1 MPLLFIV
8 FWKYQYLCVLRLIF
22 NQFHCLNISKPKASV
37 CLRLLRYYSRICRYW
52 LYHHVIQRNEM
63 SHIHFLP
70 LAWSPLAAWSLPS
83 LLRRS
88 ALLAGETKVNPLMV
102 LAVKAVPL
110 LVVWVEYEFPAAAFF
125 KALADLWWD
134 LWAMRMLYSLLND
147 FPDLEAAL
155 VTLRPN
161 PCSWVNPWAEA
172 LWNPVKLSGSVENW
186 FPLDF
191 EPFGLLTK
199 EELDLVNIH
208 KTSPGC
214 LICLKIRN
222 KNEWWYL
229 SILTYTLS

>member
-1 MPLLFIV
+1 MIMCLYFINFIV
-8 FWKYQYLCVLRLIF
+8 KILEQI
-22 NQFHCLNISKPKASV
+22 KTSV
-37 CLRLLRYYSRICRYW
+37 GLRLLRYYSRICRYW
-52 LYHHVIQRNEM
+52 LYHHVIQRNKM
-63 SHIHFLP
+63 SQIHFLP

-125 KALADLWWD
+125 KALLLLWWD
-134 LWAMRMLYSLLND
+134 LWAIRMLYSLLND

-172 LWNPVKLSGSVENW
+172 LWSPVKLSGSVEKQL
-186 FPLDF
+186 FLDF
-191 EPFGLLTK
+191 DPFGLLTN
-199 EELDLVNIH
+199 EELDLVTIH
-208 KTSPGC
+208 KTSAGC
-214 LICLKIRN
+214 LISLKIRN
-222 KNEWWYL
+222 KNEWWYV